1 MAPSEVSPVIEASD
15 LPAQAVIEEPERQ
28 AGFGRNFGFLV
39 HDVSRLIKRRFD
51 RKARQTGLPIT
62 RRQAAVMLYIA
73 RNEGVSQTE
82 VATWLDLEPIALVR
96 MLDKLNDEG
105 LVERRA
111 HPTDRRVRTLWLT
124 PAARPVVAQIVTI
137 NMAIREET
145 FAGMAPDA
153 RDTVIDILG
162 GIKENLAL
170 REEADDS
177 PALLQRDLMVS
188 IKPSESSQSR
198 PAELQPKRVE

>member
-1 MAPSEVSPVIEASD
+1 MAPNEVKPVGELPDRAAEAEQAN
-15 LPAQAVIEEPERQ
+15 AQL
-28 AGFGRNFGFLV
+28 GFGRNFGFLV

-62 RRQAAVMLYIA
+62 RRQAAVVLYIA

-124 PAARPVVAQIVTI
+124 PAARPMVTQILAI
-137 NMAIREET
+137 NKAIREEA
-145 FAGMAPDA
+145 FVGMPAHA
-153 RDTVIDILG
+153 RETVIDILD
-162 GIKENLAL
+162 GIKGNLVL

-177 PALLQRDLMVS
+177 PTP
-188 IKPSESSQSR
+188 PSTEPDGVDQHIAKLAVAAS
-198 PAELQPKRVE
+198 